1 MTTTLKVVL
10 IGESGSGK
18 STILYQF
25 IKGIFKSDIYAS
37 SGAYFNK
44 KAIEIKERNQ
54 VIILDIWDTAGR
66 IQYRPLTKIFYKDA
80 NAICLCYD
88 STSKNSFEKL
98 KDYLV

>member
-18 STILYQF
+18 SAILYQF
-25 IKGIFKSDIYAS
+25 IEGIFKSDIYAS

-54 VIILDIWDTAGR
+54 VIILDIWDTAGC
-66 IQYRPLTKIFYKDA
+66 IQYRSLAKIFYKDA

-98 KDYLV
+98 KDYWY